1 MNPDH
6 WTLHMQINNFL
17 NSALKKTLKLHVP
30 LPVLEKLKLLK
41 SRYIYMTY
49 PCILSRSMEN
59 KLRF

>member
-41 SRYIYMTY
+41 VKIYLY
-49 PCILSRSMEN
+49 DISMHSQQIYG
-59 KLRF
+59 K